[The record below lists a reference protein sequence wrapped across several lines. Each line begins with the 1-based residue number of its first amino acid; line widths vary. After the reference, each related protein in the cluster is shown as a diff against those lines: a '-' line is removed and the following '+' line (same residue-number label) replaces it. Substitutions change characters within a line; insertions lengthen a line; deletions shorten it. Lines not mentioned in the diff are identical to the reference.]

1 MLCIILSL
9 FVQVS
14 RDLSYPSLLL
24 VLLTA
29 KLSSILDVGGLT
41 LVSRNKNEVVRDSAR
56 EVDVGDERKE
66 EVKEAEM
73 KDMETEAQDNQRNQ
87 NNVISGVNDDQSKDL
102 K

>member
-1 MLCIILSL
+1 M
-9 FVQVS
+9 S

-29 KLSSILDVGGLT
+29 KLSSILDVGGST
-41 LVSRNKNEVVRDSAR
+41 LVSRNENEVAKDSAR
-56 EVDVGDERKE
+56 EVEVGDKRKE

-73 KDMETEAQDNQRNQ
+73 KDKKTEAQDSQINQ
-87 NNVISGVNDDQSKDL
+87 NNVISSADDDQSKDL

>member
-41 LVSRNKNEVVRDSAR
+41 LVSRNKNEVVKDSAR
-56 EVDVGDERKE
+56 ELDVGDKQE
-66 EVKEAEM
+66 EVKEAQM

-87 NNVISGVNDDQSKDL
+87 NNVISGVDDNQSKDL

>member
-1 MLCIILSL
+1 M
-9 FVQVS
+9 S

-29 KLSSILDVGGLT
+29 KLSGISDVGGLT
-41 LVSRNKNEVVRDSAR
+41 LVSRYENEVAKDSAR
-56 EVDVGDERKE
+56 EVEVGDERNE

-73 KDMETEAQDNQRNQ
+73 KDKKTEAQDSQINQ
-87 NNVISGVNDDQSKDL
+87 NNVISGADDDESKDL

>member
-1 MLCIILSL
+1 M
-9 FVQVS
+9 S

-41 LVSRNKNEVVRDSAR
+41 LVSRSENEVGKDSAR
-56 EVDVGDERKE
+56 EVEVGDKRK

-73 KDMETEAQDNQRNQ
+73 KDKKTEAQDNQINQ
-87 NNVISGVNDDQSKDL
+87 NNVISSADDDQSKDL